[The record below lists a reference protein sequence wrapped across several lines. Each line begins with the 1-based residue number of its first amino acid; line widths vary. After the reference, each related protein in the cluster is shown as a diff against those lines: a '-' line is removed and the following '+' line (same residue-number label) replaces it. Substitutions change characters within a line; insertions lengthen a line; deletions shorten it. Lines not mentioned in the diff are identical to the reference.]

1 MINKKEF
8 DNKKLKYEKPELLV
22 LSNITSGGKMCVNG
36 TNNLSGCLNGTNA
49 GGTGLSASSA
59 GCQAGMG
66 AFACISGASGATYQG
81 TIKK

>member
-1 MINKKEF
+1 
-8 DNKKLKYEKPELLV
+8 
-22 LSNITSGGKMCVNG
+22 MCVNG

-66 AFACISGASGATYQG
+66 AFACNSGASGATYQG